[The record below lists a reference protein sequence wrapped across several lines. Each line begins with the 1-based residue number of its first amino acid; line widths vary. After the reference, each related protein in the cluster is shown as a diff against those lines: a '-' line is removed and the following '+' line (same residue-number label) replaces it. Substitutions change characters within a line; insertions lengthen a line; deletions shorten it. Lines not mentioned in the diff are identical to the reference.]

1 MKNKKNLMLYNSMVE
16 ELEYIF
22 DFKLENDKIHIVIK
36 ENNKFVPYIYEG
48 FFTLEDFINH
58 HKAFSSCSNVEEIL
72 PHLFNLFY
80 ANKIVIRD
88 IGYKDA
94 RYMLMH
100 IYDISVEV
108 TTKLFRLERKMVEN
122 KDDALMELYHEQ
134 KRENKKLQEIKKLIT
149 NDEIDIDSLREK
161 ILKIV
166 LNEDENE

>member
-1 MKNKKNLMLYNSMVE
+1 MKNKKNLMLYNSIVE

-36 ENNKFVPYIYEG
+36 ENNKFVPYTYEG
-48 FFTLEDFINH
+48 FFTLEDFINNPSRADENKSMNISH
-58 HKAFSSCSNVEEIL
+58 NSQIFEE
-72 PHLFNLFY
+72 
-80 ANKIVIRD
+80 
-88 IGYKDA
+88 YKDA

-149 NDEIDIDSLREK
+149 DDK
-161 ILKIV
+161 IIMIH
-166 LNEDENE
+166 

>member
-1 MKNKKNLMLYNSMVE
+1 
-16 ELEYIF
+16 
-22 DFKLENDKIHIVIK
+22 
-36 ENNKFVPYIYEG
+36 
-48 FFTLEDFINH
+48 
-58 HKAFSSCSNVEEIL
+58 
-72 PHLFNLFY
+72 
-80 ANKIVIRD
+80 
-88 IGYKDA
+88 
-94 RYMLMH
+94 MH

-108 TTKLFRLERKMVEN
+108 TTKLFGLERKMVEN